1 LIDHVNNDQ
10 GIVAWKEDVKYYND
24 GVIRW
29 KDAWPEKDNE
39 GNQQWLSKDE
49 FKKRG
54 EQKKNEYAAI
64 VALSFYNSMI
74 RGNPQLRN
82 ACTYRYFLNETI
94 DAWKMDVAGVGDPPR
109 NAARS
114 NIIHQLHVT

>member
-1 LIDHVNNDQ
+1 MIDHVNNDQ

-39 GNQQWLSKDE
+39 GIRQWLSEDE

-54 EQKKNEYAAI
+54 EQMKNEYAAI
-64 VALSFYNSMI
+64 VALSFYNSM
-74 RGNPQLRN
+74 LRD
-82 ACTYRYFLNETI
+82 YGTI
-94 DAWKMDVAGVGDPPR
+94 H
-109 NAARS
+109 N
-114 NIIHQLHVT
+114 